1 MPIFVGYLTLSSD
14 RVSPIF
20 KIAEMNKKVVVTGL
34 GVITPVGNDVQT
46 YWKNLLDGVC
56 GIDFITS
63 IPTDD
68 LPVRIAGEVKDFNPA
83 DYGIETPFARKQ
95 DKFTIYAVAAAWQA
109 VNQSGLISGE
119 GGNVDP
125 FRFGVYVGSGIGG
138 FTTQVRETEKIL
150 NEGAKWVS
158 PLFIPTMISNIAAG
172 NIAIRN
178 NACGPC
184 LPVVTA
190 CATSTHAIGEAYR
203 AIRHGYADA
212 IIAGGSE
219 AAIIPL
225 GIAGFANAKALSRSE
240 DPKYA
245 SLPFNKNRGGFVMS
259 EGAAMLVLEEY
270 EHAVARGA
278 EIIAEVCGYGN
289 TCDAHHVTAPRPD
302 GSTQAAAIRQAL
314 TEAGY
319 TSDDVLYINAH
330 GTGTALNDV
339 AETAAFKLAL
349 GEDAYKAHISSV
361 KGSIGHLLG
370 AAGAAEAVA
379 TVLALKEGVVPPT
392 INLDEIDPECDLDYT
407 PNRPVKA
414 DLSIAVSDS
423 LGFGGHN
430 GCIAFR
436 KYDR

>member
-1 MPIFVGYLTLSSD
+1 
-14 RVSPIF
+14 
-20 KIAEMNKKVVVTGL
+20 MNRRVVVTGT

-56 GIDFITS
+56 GIDFIRS
-63 IPTDD
+63 IPVDD
-68 LPVRIAGEVKDFNPA
+68 LPVKIAGEVKDFNPA
-83 DYGIETPFARKQ
+83 DYGIEPPFARKQ
-95 DKFTIYAVAAAWQA
+95 DKFTVYAVAAAWQA
-109 VNQSGLISGE
+109 VRESGLSSAE
-119 GGNVDP
+119 DGNIDP
-125 FRFGVYVGSGIGG
+125 YRLGVYVGSGIGG
-138 FTTQVRETEKIL
+138 FATQVRETEKLI

-158 PLFIPTMISNIAAG
+158 PLFIPTMIANIAAG

-203 AIRHGYADA
+203 AIKHGYADA

-219 AAIIPL
+219 AAIIPV

-245 SLPFNKNRGGFVMS
+245 SLPFNKNRGGFVMA

-278 EIIAEVCGYGN
+278 VIIAEVCGYGN

-302 GSTQAAAIRQAL
+302 GQTQAAAIRQAL
-314 TEAGY
+314 DEAGY

-339 AETAAFKLAL
+339 AETAAFKIAL
-349 GEDAYKAHISSV
+349 GDDAYKAHISST
-361 KGSIGHLLG
+361 KGSTGHMLG

-379 TVLALKEGVVPPT
+379 TVLALKNGIVPPT
-392 INLDEIDPECDLDYT
+392 ANLDEIEPECDLDYT
-407 PNRPVKA
+407 PNNPVTA
-414 DLSIAVSDS
+414 DLTIALSDS

-430 GCIAFR
+430 GCVAFR
-436 KYDR
+436 KYVQ

>member
-1 MPIFVGYLTLSSD
+1 
-14 RVSPIF
+14 
-20 KIAEMNKKVVVTGL
+20 MNRRVVVTGT
-34 GVITPVGNDVQT
+34 GVVSPVGNNT
-46 YWKNLLDGVC
+46 ETFWKNLLEGVC
-56 GIDFITS
+56 GIDFITAF
-63 IPTDD
+63 PTDD
-68 LPVRIAGEVKDFNPA
+68 LPVKIAGEVKDFSPA
-83 DYGIETPFARKQ
+83 DYEIETPFARKQ
-95 DKFTIYAVAAAWQA
+95 DKFTVYAVAAAWQA
-109 VNQSGLISGE
+109 MKESGLVAAEE
-119 GGNVDP
+119 GGNIDP
-125 FRFGVYVGSGIGG
+125 FRLGVYVGSGIGG
-138 FTTQVRETEKIL
+138 FNTQVRETVKLI

-190 CATSTHAIGEAYR
+190 CATSTHTIGEAFR

-225 GIAGFANAKALSRSE
+225 GIAGFANAKALSRAE

-245 SLPFNKNRGGFVMS
+245 SLPFNKNRGGFVMA

-302 GSTQAAAIRQAL
+302 GKTQSAAIRMAL
-314 TEAGY
+314 DEAGY

-330 GTGTALNDV
+330 GTGTALNDTS
-339 AETAAFKLAL
+339 ETAAFKLAL
-349 GEDAYKAHISSV
+349 GEDAYKAHISST
-361 KGSIGHLLG
+361 KGTTGHMLG
-370 AAGAAEAVA
+370 AAGGVEAVA
-379 TVLALKEGVVPPT
+379 TVLALKNGVVPPT
-392 INLDEIDPECDLDYT
+392 INLDEADPECDLNYT
-407 PNRPVKA
+407 PNKPVKA
-414 DLSIAVSDS
+414 ELTIGISDS

-430 GCIAFR
+430 GFVAFR
-436 KYDR
+436 KYNG

>member
-1 MPIFVGYLTLSSD
+1 MD
-14 RVSPIF
+14 RR
-20 KIAEMNKKVVVTGL
+20 VVVTGT
-34 GVITPVGNDVQT
+34 GVITPIGNDVKT
-46 YWKNLLDGVC
+46 YWENLLAGVC
-56 GIDFITS
+56 GIDFITL

-68 LPVRIAGEVKDFNPA
+68 LPVKIAGEVKDFNPA
-83 DYGIETPFARKQ
+83 DYGIEPPFARKQ
-95 DKFTIYAVAAAWQA
+95 DRFTVFAVAAAWQA
-109 VNQSGLISGE
+109 VQESGLESGE
-119 GGNVDP
+119 NGNIDP

-138 FTTQVRETEKIL
+138 FNTQVRETEKIL
-150 NEGAKWVS
+150 TEGAKWVS

-212 IIAGGSE
+212 VIAGGSE

-225 GIAGFANAKALSRSE
+225 GVAGFANAKALSRAE
-240 DPKYA
+240 DPKYS
-245 SLPFNKNRGGFVMS
+245 SLPFNRNRGGFVMA

-278 EIIAEVCGYGN
+278 EILAEVCGYGN

-302 GSTQAAAIRQAL
+302 GLTQAAAIRQAL
-314 TEAGY
+314 DEAGY
-319 TSDDVLYINAH
+319 SSDDVLYINAH

-349 GEDAYKAHISSV
+349 GEDAYKAHISST
-361 KGSIGHLLG
+361 KGSTGHMLG

-379 TVLALKEGVVPPT
+379 SVLALKNGVVPPT
-392 INLDEIDPECDLDYT
+392 ANLDDIDPECDLDYT
-407 PNRPVKA
+407 PCKPVEA
-414 DLSIAVSDS
+414 SLTIALSDS

-430 GCIAFR
+430 GCVAFR
-436 KYDR
+436 KYNG

>member
-1 MPIFVGYLTLSSD
+1 MD
-14 RVSPIF
+14 RR
-20 KIAEMNKKVVVTGL
+20 VVVTGT
-34 GVITPVGNDVQT
+34 GVITPIGNDIQS
-46 YWKNLLDGVC
+46 YWTNLLEGVC
-56 GIDFITS
+56 GIELIESF
-63 IPTDD
+63 PTDE
-68 LPVRIAGEVKDFNPA
+68 LPVKIAGQVKDFNPA
-83 DYGIETPFARKQ
+83 QYEIEPPFARKQ
-95 DKFTIYAVAAAWQA
+95 DKFTLYAVAAAWQA
-109 VNQSGLISGE
+109 VKESGLSAKE
-119 GGNVDP
+119 DGNIDP
-125 FRFGVYVGSGIGG
+125 MRLGVYVGSGIGG
-138 FTTQVRETEKIL
+138 FTTQMRETEKML

-190 CATSTHAIGEAYR
+190 CATSTHAIGEAFR
-203 AIRHGYADA
+203 AIKHGYADA
-212 IIAGGSE
+212 IIAGGTES
-219 AAIIPL
+219 AVIPL

-240 DPKYA
+240 DPKKG

-278 EIIAEVCGYGN
+278 EIIAEICGYGN

-302 GSTQAAAIRQAL
+302 GMTQAACIKQAL
-314 TEAGY
+314 EEAGY
-319 TSDDVLYINAH
+319 TSEDVLYINAH

-339 AETAAFKLAL
+339 CETVAFKLAL
-349 GEDAYKAHISSV
+349 GEDAYNAHISST
-361 KGSIGHLLG
+361 KGAMGHMLG

-379 TVLALKEGVVPPT
+379 CVLALKNGVVPPT
-392 INLDEIDPECDLDYT
+392 VGLDEVDPECDLNYT
-407 PNRPVKA
+407 PCRPVKA
-414 DLSIAVSDS
+414 ELTMAISDS

-436 KYDR
+436 KTT

>member
-1 MPIFVGYLTLSSD
+1 MT
-14 RVSPIF
+14 RR
-20 KIAEMNKKVVVTGL
+20 VVVTGT

-46 YWKNLLDGVC
+46 YWKNLLEGVC

-68 LPVRIAGEVKDFNPA
+68 LPVKIAGEVKDFSPA
-83 DYGIETPFARKQ
+83 DYGIEPPFARKQ

-109 VNQSGLISGE
+109 VQESGLDSGE
-119 GGNVDP
+119 DGNIDP
-125 FRFGVYVGSGIGG
+125 FRYGVYVGSGIGG
-138 FTTQVRETEKIL
+138 FATQVRETEKLIK
-150 NEGAKWVS
+150 EGAKWVS
-158 PLFIPTMISNIAAG
+158 PLFIPTMIANIAAG

-203 AIRHGYADA
+203 AIKHGYADA

-219 AAIIPL
+219 AAVIPL
-225 GIAGFANAKALSRSE
+225 GIAGFANAKALSKAE

-245 SLPFNKNRGGFVMS
+245 SLPFNKNRGGFVMA
-259 EGAAMLVLEEY
+259 EGAAMLMLEEY

-278 EIIAEVCGYGN
+278 NIIAEVCGYGN

-302 GSTQAAAIRQAL
+302 GVTQSAAIRQAL
-314 TEAGY
+314 DEAGY

-339 AETAAFKLAL
+339 SETAAFKLAL
-349 GEDAYKAHISSV
+349 GDDAYKAHISST
-361 KGSIGHLLG
+361 KGSTGHMLG
-370 AAGAAEAVA
+370 AAGAVEAVA
-379 TVLALKEGVVPPT
+379 CVLALKNGVVPPT
-392 INLDEIDPECDLDYT
+392 VNLDEVDPECDLNYT
-407 PNRPVKA
+407 PNRPVEA
-414 DLSIAVSDS
+414 PLTIAVSDS

-430 GCIAFR
+430 GCVAFR
-436 KYDR
+436 KL

>member
-1 MPIFVGYLTLSSD
+1 
-14 RVSPIF
+14 
-20 KIAEMNKKVVVTGL
+20 MNRRVVVTGT
-34 GVITPVGNDVQT
+34 GIISPVGNDVET

-56 GIDFITS
+56 GIDFIRS
-63 IPTDD
+63 IPTDG
-68 LPVRIAGEVKDFNPA
+68 LPVKIAGEVKDFVPA
-83 DYGIETPFARKQ
+83 DYGIEPPFARKQ
-95 DKFTIYAVAAAWQA
+95 DRFTVFAVAAAKQA
-109 VNQSGLISGE
+109 MDESGLVSSEE
-119 GGNVDP
+119 GNIDP
-125 FRFGVYVGSGIGG
+125 FRLGVYVGSGIGG

-150 NEGAKWVS
+150 TEGAKWVS

-203 AIRHGYADA
+203 AIKHGYADA
-212 IIAGGSE
+212 VIAGGSE
-219 AAIIPL
+219 AAVIPL

-240 DPKYA
+240 DPKHA
-245 SLPFNKNRGGFVMS
+245 SLPFNKNRGGFVMA

-278 EIIAEVCGYGN
+278 VILAEVCGYGN

-302 GSTQAAAIRQAL
+302 GKTQAAAIRMAL
-314 TEAGY
+314 DEAGY

-339 AETAAFKLAL
+339 SETAAFKLAL
-349 GEDAYKAHISSV
+349 GQDAYKAHVSSI
-361 KGSIGHLLG
+361 KGATGHMLG
-370 AAGAAEAVA
+370 AAGAAEALA
-379 TVLALKEGVVPPT
+379 SVLALKNGVVPPT
-392 INLDEIDPECDLDYT
+392 LNLDEIDPECDLDYT
-407 PNRPVKA
+407 PNTPVKA
-414 DLSIAVSDS
+414 DLTIAISDS

-430 GCIAFR
+430 GCVAFR
-436 KYDR
+436 KLS

>member
-1 MPIFVGYLTLSSD
+1 MS
-14 RVSPIF
+14 RR
-20 KIAEMNKKVVVTGL
+20 VVVTGT
-34 GVITPVGNDVQT
+34 GVITPVGNDVET
-46 YWKNLLDGVC
+46 YWKNLLGGVC
-56 GIDFITS
+56 GIDFIRS

-68 LPVRIAGEVKDFNPA
+68 LPVKIAGEVKDFVPA

-95 DKFTIYAVAAAWQA
+95 DKFTVYAVAAAWQA
-109 VNQSGLISGE
+109 VNESGIDSSD

-138 FTTQVRETEKIL
+138 FSTQVRETEKIIK
-150 NEGAKWVS
+150 EGAKWVS
-158 PLFIPTMISNIAAG
+158 PLFIPTMIANIAAG

-203 AIRHGYADA
+203 AIKHGYADA
-212 IIAGGSE
+212 IIAGGTE
-219 AAIIPL
+219 AAVIPL
-225 GIAGFANAKALSRSE
+225 GIAGFANAKALSRAE

-245 SLPFNKNRGGFVMS
+245 SLPFNRNRGGFVMA

-278 EIIAEVCGYGN
+278 NIIAEVCGYGN

-302 GSTQAAAIRQAL
+302 GVTQSAAIRQAL
-314 TEAGY
+314 DEAGY

-339 AETAAFKLAL
+339 SETSAFKLAL
-349 GEDAYKAHISSV
+349 GEDAYKAHISSI
-361 KGSIGHLLG
+361 KGSTGHMLG

-379 TVLALKEGVVPPT
+379 AVMALRDGIVPPT
-392 INLDEIDPECDLDYT
+392 VNLDE
-407 PNRPVKA
+407 A
-414 DLSIAVSDS
+414 DVIWTILRT
-423 LGFGGHN
+423 H
-430 GCIAFR
+430 R
-436 KYDR
+436 

>member
-1 MPIFVGYLTLSSD
+1 MT
-14 RVSPIF
+14 RR
-20 KIAEMNKKVVVTGL
+20 VVVTGT

-46 YWKNLLDGVC
+46 YWKNLLEGVC

-68 LPVRIAGEVKDFNPA
+68 LPVKIAGEVKDFSPA
-83 DYGIETPFARKQ
+83 DYGIEPPFARKQ

-109 VNQSGLISGE
+109 VQESGLDSGE
-119 GGNVDP
+119 DGNIDP
-125 FRFGVYVGSGIGG
+125 FRYGVYVGSGIGG
-138 FTTQVRETEKIL
+138 FSTQVRETEKLIK
-150 NEGAKWVS
+150 EGAKWVS
-158 PLFIPTMISNIAAG
+158 PLFIPTMIANIAAG

-203 AIRHGYADA
+203 AIKHGYADA

-219 AAIIPL
+219 AAVIPL
-225 GIAGFANAKALSRSE
+225 GIAGFANAKALSKAE

-245 SLPFNKNRGGFVMS
+245 SLPFNKNRGGFVMA

-278 EIIAEVCGYGN
+278 NIIAEVCGYGN

-302 GSTQAAAIRQAL
+302 GVTQSAAIRQAL
-314 TEAGY
+314 DEAGY

-339 AETAAFKLAL
+339 SETAAFKLAL
-349 GEDAYKAHISSV
+349 GDDAYKAHISSI
-361 KGSIGHLLG
+361 KGSTGHMLG
-370 AAGAAEAVA
+370 AAGAVEAVA
-379 TVLALKEGVVPPT
+379 CVLALKNGVVPPT
-392 INLDEIDPECDLDYT
+392 VNLDEVDPECDLNYT
-407 PNRPVKA
+407 PNRPVEA
-414 DLSIAVSDS
+414 SLTIAVSDS

-430 GCIAFR
+430 GCVAFR
-436 KYDR
+436 KL